1 MNKSKKFS
9 LMKYSHTPGNKVVS
23 HCKLKFSK
31 DEQETKQ
38 KICQITYKVKKIA
51 NNCREDIHS

>member
-1 MNKSKKFS
+1 MNKNMKLS

-31 DEQETKQ
+31 DEEETKQ
-38 KICQITYKVKKIA
+38 KMRPITYNVKKIA
-51 NNCREDIHS
+51 NNCCENIHS